1 MIRGKGKGKG
11 QGVRLR
17 HMAQRFHEQSE
28 DRNLSFFLSRIGH
41 HSPHYSREGQVTK
54 ASCKRSQRDGACR
67 LGSFFLFVHALT
79 AFALLRRLPIF
90 FFFERVSVCLL
101 TPGAYMDGERGV
113 ERGREEERKR

>member
-41 HSPHYSREGQVTK
+41 HSPRYSREGSSDK
-54 ASCKRSQRDGACR
+54 SK
-67 LGSFFLFVHALT
+67 L
-79 AFALLRRLPIF
+79 
-90 FFFERVSVCLL
+90 
-101 TPGAYMDGERGV
+101 
-113 ERGREEERKR
+113 